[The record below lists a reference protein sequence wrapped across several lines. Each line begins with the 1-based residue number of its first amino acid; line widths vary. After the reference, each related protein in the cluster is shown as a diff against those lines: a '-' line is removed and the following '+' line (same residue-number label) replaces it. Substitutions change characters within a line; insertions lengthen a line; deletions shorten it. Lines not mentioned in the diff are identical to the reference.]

1 MKPEKWNTRR
11 YVMFG
16 ALAGVAIM
24 ILRDWPGLSAA
35 PELVW
40 WHVGY
45 ITSGAIVGALLG
57 AAFPVIRNRMD
68 R

>member
-16 ALAGVAIM
+16 ALAGVAFVM
-24 ILRDWPGLSAA
+24 LRHWPGLSAA
-35 PELVW
+35 PD
-40 WHVGY
+40 VGY
-45 ITSGAIVGALLG
+45 ILGLIISGAAVGALLG
-57 AAFPVIRNRMD
+57 VAFHVIRNRMY